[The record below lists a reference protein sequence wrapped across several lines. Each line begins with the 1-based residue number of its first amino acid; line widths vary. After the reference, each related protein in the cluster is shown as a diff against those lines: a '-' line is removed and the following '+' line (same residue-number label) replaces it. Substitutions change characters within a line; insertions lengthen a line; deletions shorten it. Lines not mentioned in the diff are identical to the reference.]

1 MYINYNLFMKI
12 AILIQARYNSKRLPG
27 KICLKILDKELLLH
41 VYDNCKKS
49 YLRNIYIITS
59 KNKSDNPIID
69 LCKKNKI
76 KYFRGNLR
84 NVYLR
89 YFQAIK
95 KFKLDAFVRITGDS
109 PLIDYNIIN
118 KAIKKFLKE
127 KPDIITNVFP
137 RTFPIGQSVEVIN
150 SKIFLS
156 NYKNIL
162 KSNEK
167 EHITKYF
174 YKNSEDFKIIN
185 FKNKKNES
193 KKNLSINTR
202 KDFFKIREIIQ
213 LNEKI

>member
-1 MYINYNLFMKI
+1 MKI

-27 KICLKILDKELLLH
+27 KVCLKVLNKELLLH

-49 YLRNIYIITS
+49 CLKGVYIVTS
-59 KNKSDNPIID
+59 KNKSDKPIVD
-69 LCKKNKI
+69 LCTKNKI
-76 KYFRGNLR
+76 KYFKGNLT

-95 KFKLDAFVRITGDS
+95 KLKLDGFVRITGDS
-109 PLIDYNIIN
+109 PLIDYKIIN

-137 RTFPIGQSVEVIN
+137 RSFPVGQSVEVIN
-150 SKIFLS
+150 SKIFMN
-156 NYKNIL
+156 NYKNIF
-162 KSNEK
+162 KKDEK

-174 YKNSEDFKIIN
+174 YKNYKNFKIIN
-185 FKNKKNES
+185 FRNKKNES
-193 KKNLSINTR
+193 KKNLSINT
-202 KDFFKIREIIQ
+202 KEHFFKITKMIK

>member
-1 MYINYNLFMKI
+1 MKI

-27 KICLKILDKELLLH
+27 KVCLKVLNKELLLH

-49 YLRNIYIITS
+49 CLKGVYIVTS
-59 KNKSDNPIID
+59 KNKSDKPIVD
-69 LCKKNKI
+69 LCTKNKI
-76 KYFRGNLR
+76 KYFKGNLT

-95 KFKLDAFVRITGDS
+95 KLKLDGFVRITGDS
-109 PLIDYNIIN
+109 PLIDYKIIN

-137 RTFPIGQSVEVIN
+137 RSFPVGQSVEVIN
-150 SKIFLS
+150 SKIFMN
-156 NYKNIL
+156 NYKNIF
-162 KSNEK
+162 KKDEK

-174 YKNSEDFKIIN
+174 YKNYKNFKIIN
-185 FKNKKNES
+185 FRNKKNES
-193 KKNLSINTR
+193 KKNLSINT
-202 KDFFKIREIIQ
+202 KEDFFKITKMIK

>member
-1 MYINYNLFMKI
+1 MKI

-27 KICLKILDKELLLH
+27 KVCLKVLNKELLLH

-49 YLRNIYIITS
+49 CLKGVYIITS
-59 KNKSDNPIID
+59 KNKSDKPIVD
-69 LCKKNKI
+69 LCTKNKI
-76 KYFRGNLR
+76 KYFKGNLT

-95 KFKLDAFVRITGDS
+95 KLKLDGFVRITGDS
-109 PLIDYNIIN
+109 PLIDYKIIN

-137 RTFPIGQSVEVIN
+137 RSFPVGQSVEVIN
-150 SKIFLS
+150 SKIFMN
-156 NYKNIL
+156 NYKNIF
-162 KSNEK
+162 KKDEK

-174 YKNSEDFKIIN
+174 YKNYKNFKIIN
-185 FKNKKNES
+185 FRNKKNES
-193 KKNLSINTR
+193 KKNLSINT
-202 KDFFKIREIIQ
+202 KEDFFKITKMIK

>member
-1 MYINYNLFMKI
+1 MKI

-27 KICLKILDKELLLH
+27 KVCLKVLNKELLLH

-49 YLRNIYIITS
+49 CLKGVYIVTS
-59 KNKSDNPIID
+59 KNKSDKPIVD
-69 LCKKNKI
+69 LCTKNKI
-76 KYFRGNLR
+76 KYFKGNLT

-95 KFKLDAFVRITGDS
+95 KLKLDGFVRITGDS
-109 PLIDYNIIN
+109 PLIDYKIIN

-137 RTFPIGQSVEVIN
+137 RSFPVGQSVEVIN
-150 SKIFLS
+150 SKIFMN
-156 NYKNIL
+156 NYKNIF
-162 KSNEK
+162 KKDEK
-167 EHITKYF
+167 EHITKHF
-174 YKNSEDFKIIN
+174 YKNYKNFKIIN

-193 KKNLSINTR
+193 KKNLSINT
-202 KDFFKIREIIQ
+202 KEDFFKITKMIK

>member
-1 MYINYNLFMKI
+1 MKI

-27 KICLKILDKELLLH
+27 KVCLKILNKELLLH

-49 YLRNIYIITS
+49 CLSNIYVITS
-59 KNKSDNPIID
+59 KNKSDKPIID

-76 KYFRGNLR
+76 KYFKGNLT

-109 PLIDYNIIN
+109 PLIDYKIIN

-150 SKIFLS
+150 SNIFIN

-162 KSNEK
+162 KKNEK

-174 YKNSEDFKIIN
+174 YKNSKNFKIIN

-193 KKNLSINTR
+193 KKNLSLNTR
-202 KDFFKIREIIQ
+202 KDFFKIKDLIK

>member
-1 MYINYNLFMKI
+1 MKI

-27 KICLKILDKELLLH
+27 KVCLKILNKELLLH

-49 YLRNIYIITS
+49 CLSNIYIITS
-59 KNKSDNPIID
+59 KNKSDKPIID

-76 KYFRGNLR
+76 KYLKGSLT

-95 KFKLDAFVRITGDS
+95 KFKLDGFVRITGDS
-109 PLIDYNIIN
+109 PLINYKIIN
-118 KAIKKFLKE
+118 KAIKKFLIE

-150 SKIFLS
+150 SKIFIN

-162 KSNEK
+162 KKDEK

-174 YKNSEDFKIIN
+174 YKNDKDFKIIN
-185 FKNKKNES
+185 FRNKKMS
-193 KKNLSINTR
+193 QKKTYLLIL
-202 KDFFKIREIIQ
+202 KKIF
-213 LNEKI
+213 